1 MHICDADVYVRFA
14 LKDLSQRERYSA
26 GLEARG
32 SDLVKQGLKLV
43 KVILV
48 DQGYVEAGFFELPGY
63 LQAGKACAEDNY
75 LVSHGTSM
83 DKMYASNRGGI

>member
-1 MHICDADVYVRFA
+1 VLFIFDN
-14 LKDLSQRERYSA
+14 LKLLTFSLILNCPVFRGTYS
-26 GLEARG
+26 